1 MAALASLYS
10 EFVMPTYGR
19 FELDIAR
26 GSGCRVWD
34 FDGKEYLDFGAGIAV
49 CSLGHAH
56 PEITEVVSKQ
66 ARSLSIHRTFIGPV
80 LRPNSPAVWSGW
92 SGAEKSFCNSGAEA
106 NEV

>member
-26 GSGCRVWD
+26 GAGCRVWD

-49 CSLGHAH
+49 C
-56 PEITEVVSKQ
+56 
-66 ARSLSIHRTFIGPV
+66 
-80 LRPNSPAVWSGW
+80 
-92 SGAEKSFCNSGAEA
+92 
-106 NEV
+106 